1 MSFVPLVTEE
11 QANPPLKQIYAQ
23 LRQRFGFLPNYFQA
37 LGGTPQLIEA
47 HLALGGKI
55 LEDGALSKVIKEQ
68 IGVVVSGINSSSYC
82 IAIHLELLRQMGM
95 DKPLGRKLATEYSQ
109 APVEE
114 KVQALFRFADKLTRR
129 QADIDKPDV
138 EAVQKAGW
146 SDAAIVETVL
156 TVAYFNFINRVS
168 LGLGLLADF

>member
-1 MSFVPLVTEE
+1 MSFVPLLTEE
-11 QANPPLKQIYAQ
+11 QASPPVKQIYEQ
-23 LRQRFGFLPNYFQA
+23 LRRNYGFLPNYFQA
-37 LGGTPQLIEA
+37 LGRWPELIEA
-47 HLALGGKI
+47 HIKFGGQILA
-55 LEDGALSKVIKEQ
+55 DGALPKVIKEQ

-82 IAIHLELLRQMGM
+82 IAAHLELLRRMGV
-95 DKPLGRKLATEYSQ
+95 DKPLGRKLATDYAQ

-129 QADIDKPDV
+129 AVDIVKPDV
-138 EAVQKAGW
+138 EALRKAGW